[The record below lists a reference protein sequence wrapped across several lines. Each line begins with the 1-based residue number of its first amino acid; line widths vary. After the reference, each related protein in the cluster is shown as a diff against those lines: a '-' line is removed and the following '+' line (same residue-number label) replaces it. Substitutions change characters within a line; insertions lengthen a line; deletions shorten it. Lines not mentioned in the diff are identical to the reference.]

1 MRPVRFRTSD
11 GVTLEGEIRDA
22 DPPIRGTAVLCHP
35 HPKYGGSKDH
45 PVLWAVRNEL
55 AGKRH
60 LTVLSFNFRG
70 VLGSDGRYSG
80 WRGGLADTAAAV
92 DAVRREAPGPT
103 VMVGWSFGATMALR
117 HALIDDRVTAVTLI
131 AIPLGDTARGG
142 ARLPT
147 LGELEGLTAPVLLVA
162 GDADAIC
169 PTGNLH
175 NLARWLPRAEVKIL
189 RGADHFFAQ
198 RERELAAAAGDF
210 FDEALST
217 AEERRDPSAPSSA

>member
-1 MRPVRFRTSD
+1 MRQVRFRARD
-11 GVTLEGEIRDA
+11 GITLEGEVREA
-22 DPPIRGTAVLCHP
+22 DPPVRGTAVLCHP

-70 VLGSDGRYSG
+70 VLGSEGRYSG

-92 DAVRREAPGPT
+92 DAVRNEAEGPT
-103 VMVGWSFGATMALR
+103 VMVGWSFGATMSLR
-117 HALIDDRVTAVTLI
+117 HALVDERIAALVLI

-147 LGELEGLTAPVLLVA
+147 LGELERLTAPVLLVA
-162 GDADAIC
+162 GDADGIC
-169 PTGNLH
+169 PVGNLR
-175 NLARWLPRAEVKIL
+175 NLARWVPHGEVKIVP
-189 RGADHFFAQ
+189 GTDHFFGR
-198 RERELAAAAGDF
+198 REREVAAAAGAF
-210 FDEALST
+210 FEEVLST
-217 AEERRDPSAPSSA
+217 AERRGPSGPSSA

>member
-1 MRPVRFRTSD
+1 MRPVRFRTRD
-11 GVTLEGEIRDA
+11 GMTLEGEIRDA

-45 PVLWAVRNEL
+45 PLLWAVRNEL

-60 LTVLSFNFRG
+60 LTTLSFNFRG
-70 VLGSDGRYSG
+70 VLGSEGRYSG
-80 WRGGLADTAAAV
+80 WRGGLADTASAV
-92 DAVRREAPGPT
+92 DAVRSEGPGPT

-117 HALIDDRVTAVTLI
+117 HALIDDRVAAMALI
-131 AIPLGDTARGG
+131 AIPLGDAARGG

-175 NLARWLPRAEVKIL
+175 NLAGWLPHAEVTVFE
-189 RGADHFFAQ
+189 GADHFFAR
-198 RERELAAAAGDF
+198 RERQLAEVVGEFLDR
-210 FDEALST
+210 ALST
-217 AEERRDPSAPSSA
+217 AERRGPSSPSSA